1 MAFTE
6 ADRVEIRFY
15 TGASSVFLQVWPSL
29 ENAITAVQS
38 TGDGGT
44 RPDNSTELKI
54 KALVTELQGIDQ
66 RRADLRQ
73 IFEGGKVDELTAD
86 PVRASMMACRDG
98 RIAVGRLCRM
108 LALRGP
114 LADVFSPQPINPAGV
129 TGL

>member
-6 ADRVEIRFY
+6 ADRVEIRYY
-15 TGASSVFLQVWPSL
+15 TGASAVFLQAWPAL

-44 RPDNSTELKI
+44 RPDNTTELKVLAI
-54 KALVTELQGIDQ
+54 ITELQEIDG
-66 RRADLRQ
+66 RRTALRSRY
-73 IFEGGKVDELTAD
+73 EAGKVDELGVD
-86 PVRASMMACRDG
+86 PVRGGAAARMDG

-108 LALRGP
+108 LGLKGP
-114 LADVFSPQPINPAGV
+114 LADVFSPQPVNPVGV